1 MGVLSVLVKVF
12 FETDINSS
20 GLRQSCLRQ
29 GDCAM
34 ASGKTLE
41 RLRQLYSKVDAEVK
55 RWNELQVM
63 PAAKSD
69 CYLAPCC
76 IAACRRLVPRTH
88 CCLHP
93 LLAMHFLYC
102 PVGAI
107 SIAVGHHRKHCG
119 SPPST
124 GGPGGICGAA
134 RRNSRTRLPAAA
146 ACKAAGRDG

>member
-1 MGVLSVLVKVF
+1 MLLRLF
-12 FETDINSS
+12 FQSANKSS
-20 GLRQSCLRQ
+20 EPRQPCRDR
-29 GDCAM
+29 GDRAM

-41 RLRQLYSKVDAEVK
+41 RLRRLYSKVDAEVK

-76 IAACRRLVPRTH
+76 IAACRRWVPPTH

-93 LLAMHFLYC
+93 LLALHFLYC

-119 SPPST
+119 SPPGT
-124 GGPGGICGAA
+124 
-134 RRNSRTRLPAAA
+134 
-146 ACKAAGRDG
+146 